1 MGRIFLPYLRKEMML
16 RMKLKHRL
24 ILMALLLVVALLAAG
39 CKDGGSIFQ
48 QYDAAGC
55 TVSVKFDANGGY
67 FTTNTSVI
75 WNYFDPTAIQ
85 PGSDGKV
92 QIPLLS
98 PEDEIR
104 GNNAFTAVNN
114 GYFLAGWYAQ
124 RTETIGEDGK
134 TQYVYAEPWDFN
146 TDVLSIDPNGSYT
159 SAEPVLTLYAAW
171 VPLFEI
177 QLYDRASGECV
188 STMTFDPSHGSEFAL
203 PAWDV
208 KTGAM
213 EMHQFPQRKGYTFN
227 GAYYDPYGQEP
238 VAGETILHPGT
249 VDYVNGAGKNG
260 TLKLY
265 VDYLE
270 GEWYQ
275 IHNAAQFVDHASVSG
290 NYILCADLD
299 FSDEIWPTSLMYGNF
314 SGTIQGNGHTIS
326 NVAIQQK
333 NNSKTNAGLF
343 GTLSG
348 TITDV
353 RFDNITFTIQS
364 GARVAGASYGLFAGT
379 ISESAVVSGVS
390 IMSSTLQISSDCY
403 FGTSDYVIGLV
414 CGMGDHTLLD
424 WEISCVAVGDEPE
437 KVIFTVDGNTVTLQ

>member
-1 MGRIFLPYLRKEMML
+1 
-16 RMKLKHRL
+16 MKSKHKL
-24 ILMALLLVVALLAAG
+24 ILTALLLAVAILAAG
-39 CKDGGSIFQ
+39 CGESGSIFDK
-48 QYDAAGC
+48 YDAQGC

-75 WNYFDPTAIQ
+75 WNYFDPTAIT

-98 PEDEIR
+98 PDDEIR

-114 GYFLAGWYAQ
+114 GYFLAGWYAR
-124 RTETIGEDGK
+124 RTETVGEDGK
-134 TQYVYAEPWDFN
+134 TQYVYAEPWDF
-146 TDVLSIDPNGSYT
+146 TSDTLSVDPNGSYT
-159 SAEPVLTLYAAW
+159 SAQPVLTLYAAW

-177 QLYDRASGECV
+177 ELYDRASGQLAE
-188 STMTFDPSHGSEFAL
+188 TLTFDPTREIEFTL
-203 PAWDV
+203 PGWDAE
-208 KTGAM
+208 TGAM
-213 EMHQFPQRKGYTFN
+213 EMHRFPQRKGYTYN
-227 GAYYDPYGQEP
+227 GAYYDAEGNQP
-238 VAGETILHPGT
+238 VEGATIIHPGT
-249 VDYVNGAGKNG
+249 VDYVNGAGKDG

-275 IHNAAQFVDHASVSG
+275 IHSAAQFADHASVSG

-326 NVAIQQK
+326 NVSIQQK

-343 GTLSG
+343 GNLSG

-379 ISESAVVSGVS
+379 ISENAAIESVS
-390 IMSSTLQISSDCY
+390 ITGSTLQISSDCY
-403 FGTSDYVIGLV
+403 FGTNDYVIGLV
-414 CGMGDHTLLD
+414 CGMGDYTLLD
-424 WEISCVAVGDEPE
+424 WDIACVAVGDAPE